1 MSSQKEKTIMARDFT
16 LAEAKRQYDKE
27 AKNLLSYRCI
37 IAYLLKYCT
46 VEFSGFSLG
55 EINRCLGGKG
65 TELSGDGKIQHV
77 NSKDNLPGL
86 VPIEFDLR
94 FNVVTPFGTILQ
106 LDLEPQKEKPSDAV
120 LKNRGC
126 YYCSRMISSQSNT
139 VFEKD
144 NYQDIQTVYSIWI
157 VMDGGSRVNTIE
169 KYVMQNVNNKDDVL
183 SLVNLIYIYIGEAK
197 QEGISVIQQLLDTIH
212 SATTMTIEE
221 IIVSLENQFQI
232 RMTKEMKEVVTNM
245 CNFSDAIEEKTLRK
259 VASNLFAMHTPLEVI
274 AQVLEITVEK
284 VKELLDDKV

>member
-1 MSSQKEKTIMARDFT
+1 MSSQKENTIMARDFT
-16 LAEAKRQYDKE
+16 LTEAKRQYDKE

-65 TELSGDGKIQHV
+65 TELSGDGKIQLV
-77 NSKDNLPGL
+77 NSKDNLPGI
-86 VPIEFDLR
+86 VPIEYDLR

-126 YYCSRMISSQSNT
+126 YYCSRMISSQNNT
-139 VFEKD
+139 IFEKD

-157 VMDGGSRVNTIE
+157 VMDGGSRANTIE
-169 KYVMQNVNNKDDVL
+169 NYVMQNVKDKNDVL
-183 SLVNLIYIYIGEAK
+183 SLMNLIYIYIGDPR
-197 QEGISVIQQLLDTIH
+197 QEGISVIQQLLDTMY
-212 SATTMTIEE
+212 SATMTIEE
-221 IIVSLENQFQI
+221 IIVSLENWFQI
-232 RMTKEMKEVVTNM
+232 KMTTEMKEVVTNM
-245 CNFSDAIEEKTLRK
+245 CNFQ
-259 VASNLFAMHTPLEVI
+259 M
-274 AQVLEITVEK
+274 
-284 VKELLDDKV
+284 